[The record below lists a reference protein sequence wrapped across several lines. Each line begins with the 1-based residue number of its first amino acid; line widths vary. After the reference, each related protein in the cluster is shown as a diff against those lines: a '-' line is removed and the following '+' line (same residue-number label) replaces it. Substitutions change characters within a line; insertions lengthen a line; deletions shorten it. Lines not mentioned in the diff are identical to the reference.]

1 MIECKRCASGET
13 VKSGTVRGKQ
23 RYLCKQCGCHFV
35 EGDQRENKNSYLF
48 KILCELFQILGVRQ
62 YRTVGKYLE
71 RDTSLIHRW
80 MNMERFEYKHR
91 QDYSTECY
99 DINSLFEEIRQ
110 AGVENGNP
118 MFFADNIIDD
128 DLYIAVIVQRREKR

>member
-1 MIECKRCASGET
+1 
-13 VKSGTVRGKQ
+13 
-23 RYLCKQCGCHFV
+23 
-35 EGDQRENKNSYLF
+35 
-48 KILCELFQILGVRQ
+48 
-62 YRTVGKYLE
+62 
-71 RDTSLIHRW
+71 
-80 MNMERFEYKHR
+80 MERFEYKCR